1 MRAFSTPPRYR
12 RNKNC
17 SLRSQNTTFVPIKS
31 MILFIASVTVF
42 LIPSK
47 VVANNSS
54 IDSSFMDIVLSSI
67 SGVSLSTMLTAN
79 QTHNN
84 RQKFIVAPL
93 SLGGGVCTSTKIWP
107 CARPS

>member
-67 SGVSLSTMLTAN
+67 SGVSLSTMLN
-79 QTHNN
+79 QFRFTEGLICPHDF
-84 RQKFIVAPL
+84 RM
-93 SLGGGVCTSTKIWP
+93 
-107 CARPS
+107 PSSNELM